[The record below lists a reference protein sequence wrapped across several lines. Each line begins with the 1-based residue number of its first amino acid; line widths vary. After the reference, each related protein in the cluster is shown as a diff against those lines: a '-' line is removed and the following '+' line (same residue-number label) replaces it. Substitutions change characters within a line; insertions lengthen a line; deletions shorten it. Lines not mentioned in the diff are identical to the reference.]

1 MTLEYG
7 LLMFALGM
15 FAIFI
20 ASVIIFIV
28 INLIEK
34 KRTEV
39 NGDKHL
45 DKF

>member
-7 LLMFALGM
+7 LLMFAFGM
-15 FAIFI
+15 FAILV
-20 ASVIIFIV
+20 ASVIILIV

>member
-7 LLMFALGM
+7 LLMFVLGM
-15 FAIFI
+15 FAILI
-20 ASVIIFIV
+20 ASVIIFFV
-28 INLIEK
+28 INYVEK

-39 NGDKHL
+39 NGDKHS